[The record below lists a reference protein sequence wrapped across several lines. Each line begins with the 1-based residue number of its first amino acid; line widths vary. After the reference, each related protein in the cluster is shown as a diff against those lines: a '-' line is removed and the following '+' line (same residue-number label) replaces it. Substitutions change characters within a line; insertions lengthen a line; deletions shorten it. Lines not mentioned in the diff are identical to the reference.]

1 MRAWWCPWEVFFG
14 VQYFLAAGEE
24 GFFAGQ
30 KATVIIFFGFSC
42 GVTLDLRS
50 ISPDLQKDYSGG
62 IELNDSGSRSN
73 RVSQANKIWFKC
85 KLVSVDERGRKG

>member
-1 MRAWWCPWEVFFG
+1 MFFG

-30 KATVIIFFGFSC
+30 KVTVIIFFGFSC

-50 ISPDLQKDYSGG
+50 TSPDLQKAYSGG
-62 IELNDSGSRSN
+62 IQLNDSGSRSN

-85 KLVSVDERGRKG
+85 KLASVGERGREG

>member
-1 MRAWWCPWEVFFG
+1 MFFG

-30 KATVIIFFGFSC
+30 KATGIIFFGFSC

-50 ISPDLQKDYSGG
+50 ISPDLQKTYSRG
-62 IELNDSGSRSN
+62 IQLNDSGSRSS

-85 KLVSVDERGRKG
+85 KLASVGERGRKG